1 MSKTMRNLRHLPHL
15 VLALAMTLAALAL
28 LAPRETGQAQGS
40 GVTVTPNRDEI
51 YVRIAPAIG
60 REVVGV
66 LTYGQGVTATG
77 RYTTT
82 RRGDWYRIDYFGA
95 EGWVHED
102 VVVVIGNVNSLPLAD
117 PTTEP
122 FDLGDGPRAGPSAA
136 TGPATIRLPESGI
149 RFRAGPSDAYFLI
162 GNVPRFEVLAATG
175 RSPDGA
181 WLQVNFRG
189 TLGWIANLGD
199 TFIEWQAGNIN
210 LLPAWGIV
218 ADGPPGNQPEIGP
231 WATRDAIMTAMLLH
245 IDLSINRLDIVS
257 GVWSSI
263 QRGARQLCIV
273 SLGNPQPYIPRDQ
286 DLSAYPELDPV
297 IAALNEGLE
306 ETGRA
311 IELWEQ
317 WCDFQENNYPG
328 GDLLIAPALEAVRNA
343 RRGYES
349 ARAQIFNLGLVPTP
363 TPIPPALT
371 PWPQVPTVTA
381 PPQLP
386 DLMAFGLEG
395 NRVVFTSQ
403 FTHPELGCN
412 WQGIGGQITG
422 MNGQPLL
429 GYTIRL
435 EGVTDPTLILTT
447 VSGGA
452 TAYGPSGWEIKVA
465 DAPNTH
471 VFRVTIYQD
480 ERRVSDPKL
489 VAFSGECSRNLG
501 IMNFNQL
508 TPLE

>member
-1 MSKTMRNLRHLPHL
+1 MRNLRHLPHL
-15 VLALAMTLAALAL
+15 ILALAIALAAVFA
-28 LAPRETGQAQGS
+28 LAPRGTGRAQDF
-40 GVTVTPNRDEI
+40 GVTVTPNRDRVN
-51 YVRIAPAIG
+51 VRVAPALG
-60 REVVGV
+60 RAVVGV
-66 LTYGQGVTATG
+66 LVYGQGVPATG
-77 RYTTT
+77 RYTTI
-82 RRGDWYRIDYFGA
+82 RRGDWYRIDFFGA

-102 VVVVIGNVNSLPLAD
+102 VVVVIGNVNALPYAD

-122 FDLGDGPRAGPSAA
+122 FDLGNGPRAGPSAA
-136 TGPATIRLPESGI
+136 VGQGTIRLPESGI
-149 RFRAGPSDAYFLI
+149 RFRAGPSDAYFMI
-162 GNVPRFEVLAATG
+162 GNVPRFEVVSVTG
-175 RSPDGA
+175 RSPDGG
-181 WLQVNFRG
+181 WLQVNYRG

-199 TFIEWQAGNIN
+199 TFIDWQAGSID

-245 IDLSINRLDIVS
+245 IDLSTNRLDIVS

-263 QRGARQLCIV
+263 QRGANQMCAFG
-273 SLGNPQPYIPRDQ
+273 LGNPQPYIPRDQ
-286 DLSAYPELDPV
+286 DLNAYPELDPV

-317 WCDFQENNYPG
+317 WCEFQANNYPG
-328 GDLLIAPALEAVRNA
+328 GTALVEPALEAVRNA
-343 RRGYES
+343 RRGYQS
-349 ARAQIFNLGLVPTP
+349 ARAQIFNLGLLPTP
-363 TPIPPALT
+363 TPPPPALT
-371 PWPQVPTVTA
+371 PVPQVPTVTA
-381 PPQLP
+381 PPELP

-395 NRVVFTSQ
+395 NRVIFTAQ
-403 FTHPELGCN
+403 FTHPELACN
-412 WQGIGGQITG
+412 WQGIGGYITG
-422 MNGQPLL
+422 LNGEPLI
-429 GYTIRL
+429 GYVIRL
-435 EGVTDPTLILTT
+435 EGVTDPTLIQTT

-471 VFRVTIYQD
+471 VYRVTIYQD

-489 VAFSGECSRNLG
+489 VAFPNDCGRNLG

-508 TPLE
+508 TPLQ